1 MIPMMEHPFAPSLEN
16 KTLEELQQAIS
27 DLTSKLSFAYRTGN
41 SALIYQL
48 HMLIES
54 YRAEYGRKMNAQMEK
69 ALGDQKLPIR
79 VEKAS

>member
-1 MIPMMEHPFAPSLEN
+1 
-16 KTLEELQQAIS
+16 
-27 DLTSKLSFAYRTGN
+27 
-41 SALIYQL
+41 
-48 HMLIES
+48 MLLES